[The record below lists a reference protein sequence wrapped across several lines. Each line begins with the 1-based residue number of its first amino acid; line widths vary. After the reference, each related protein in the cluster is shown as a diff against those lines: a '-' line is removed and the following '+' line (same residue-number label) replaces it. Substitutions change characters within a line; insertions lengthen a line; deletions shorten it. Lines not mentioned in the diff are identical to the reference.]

1 VDRGVRRGDGTV
13 AVSCPHYADNG
24 PVGAPALVF
33 VGSLGTTLAM
43 WEPQIRE
50 LSSRFRTIAVDLPGH
65 GGTPV
70 PEARCTVTG
79 FADDVVRL
87 LDSIGVEQFA
97 IVGLSFGG
105 AVAQALAA
113 AYPDRVCAAVIAC
126 AAAQYSEEF
135 WRTRAAHVRAEGLE
149 EIVRLT
155 AGRRFC
161 PGFAEREPDTYAASL
176 AILAST
182 LPEGYAACCDA
193 LATYD
198 ARALLPRI
206 TAPTLVIAGE
216 LDQVTPPRLAEQIA
230 ALVPGARLR
239 VIDGAAHLANVEQP
253 EAFNAMVDQH
263 LLNHEQLHPGRRQ
276 AARDTTSPAADR
288 VPSSG
293 TTTWADSRSRPT
305 IVALSTSRT

>member
-1 VDRGVRRGDGTV
+1 MDRGVRRGDGTI
-13 AVSCPHYADNG
+13 AVSCPHHADNG

-50 LSSRFRTIAVDLPGH
+50 LSSRFRTIAIDLPGH

-155 AGRRFC
+155 AGRRFS
-161 PGFAEREPDTYAASL
+161 PGFAEREPDTYAVSL
-176 AILAST
+176 AMLATMS
-182 LPEGYAACCDA
+182 PEGYGRTCGGSSGNTPTSRSSTSTRATNSTSCCPACRCSLSWTSKSCRWRRIHPISRLDGA
-193 LATYD
+193 SQRASHRAVTSRE
-198 ARALLPRI
+198 ARAWDPCRSC
-206 TAPTLVIAGE
+206 
-216 LDQVTPPRLAEQIA
+216 
-230 ALVPGARLR
+230 
-239 VIDGAAHLANVEQP
+239 
-253 EAFNAMVDQH
+253 
-263 LLNHEQLHPGRRQ
+263 RR
-276 AARDTTSPAADR
+276 
-288 VPSSG
+288 
-293 TTTWADSRSRPT
+293 
-305 IVALSTSRT
+305 